1 MRGEPA
7 LGTETVQANAYL
19 QENGTNNKLA
29 KQYQLVDKPTGSTSQ
44 RKLRLENLLASGGYK
59 FVIHAGFAEQVLEIG
74 GLANPKLW
82 SPWSSVV

>member
-29 KQYQLVDKPTGSTSQ
+29 TTIPISGQAQWQHFSTKIEVGESI
-44 RKLRLENLLASGGYK
+44 ASGGYK

-74 GLANPKLW
+74 GLKSKLW